1 MSPPLDS
8 ETAPPTV
15 AAEAPAKPAAVIIK
29 PRNRLKEKVGE
40 FRVDKRT
47 ILRAHDSLLRM
58 RESFFERVAADSA
71 RLAVLADNLG
81 EIADPAVL
89 DEIKAIAHN
98 IRGLGTTF
106 NFSMITMI
114 GDSLYKFA
122 DSGVAYTGPQLQ
134 VVRLHCHALCRVIE
148 NRIEGNGGRLGADL
162 IDSLAAA
169 AAKFTA

>member
-1 MSPPLDS
+1 MTPPLDEQADTPQVA
-8 ETAPPTV
+8 ET
-15 AAEAPAKPAAVIIK
+15 PAKPAAVVIK

-58 RESFFERVAADSA
+58 REVFFERVSADAA
-71 RLAVLADNLG
+71 RLAVLADSLG
-81 EIADPAVL
+81 EVADPVIL
-89 DEIKAIAHN
+89 DEIKGIAHN

-114 GDSLYKFA
+114 GDSLYRFA
-122 DSGVAYTGPQLQ
+122 DNGAAFTGPQLE

-169 AAKFTA
+169 AAKFTG